1 MYMYHDFQ
9 SIPMFVWF
17 CHSTLYVYSETFKKA
32 IIFMYLPILTMVFL
46 WYYLVNIT
54 DLVEWPD
61 DKDSWRMYYRF
72 GFYKLQM
79 PTIEISFMFLTL
91 GCFLRLALSLSKE
104 DDEVT
109 K

>member
-1 MYMYHDFQ
+1 
-9 SIPMFVWF
+9 
-17 CHSTLYVYSETFKKA
+17 
-32 IIFMYLPILTMVFL
+32 MYLPILTMVFL